1 MSRALSKSNLL
12 GQTVVFKM
20 SHRSSLTDFKGMIS
34 HPYQLKWAK
43 YAQVIPFVSSLENF
57 IAQREHW
64 HKWDLG
70 TFSAC
75 LADLFCDL
83 SLLQERRPHTTPV
96 LPIPPQKCPKNLSIV
111 PKNWTQNTSPKID
124 AYSYL

>member
-20 SHRSSLTDFKGMIS
+20 SHRSSLPDFKGMIS
-34 HPYQLKWAK
+34 HRCRLKWAK
-43 YAQVIPFVSSLENF
+43 YVQVIPFVSSLENF
-57 IAQREHW
+57 TAQRKLW

-70 TFSAC
+70 TFSAG
-75 LADLFCDL
+75 LPDLFCGL
-83 SLLQERRPHTTPV
+83 PLLQERRPHTRLV
-96 LPIPPQKCPKNLSIV
+96 LPTPPQKCPKNLSIV